1 MSQKKQTGDIP
12 NMEWLST
19 LEEKGSRYY
28 QLSER
33 LRLQLVKIAR
43 LTKKKD
49 HVGKWRLSTEQV
61 GLVRD
66 GRSGDGVY
74 AAMTRMLRQEK
85 DKSASDW
92 LWKVVAGMQRRA
104 EISADAQRTNRGP
117 SKVNRTQIGWRSVI
131 GVKWHTWEGV
141 KSKAME
147 VVLRIQGN
155 QELDQVP
162 RLMRKDRHRYQQLM
176 KKNVTQGGALLIEAV
191 LWVLA
196 VENGVEV
203 EWMLEG
209 LEQSVLMKSCDDLYG
224 RVEDTYMAVQE
235 LQRVRLRMMA
245 WLTVG
250 RKKSVQQKYL
260 LVWFAGWPEVM
271 RQTAAELG
279 LEVIAVDIRELG
291 EKHKLNV
298 MQDLTKLAPQLWI
311 LDVLGRLGMCSGEIM
326 GHWIALDCTASSRS
340 DPSNRVRKG
349 KQVFYNYRKCKD
361 PYRRPQHSVG
371 TEKGDKCRETDRL
384 AEAALQ
390 VAEVSGLGWVFEQPD
405 GQLQWTKQMRK
416 IAKWKVSLDYCR
428 LWNVKE
434 RRLGM
439 QWQKMTVCWV
449 KRRDLK
455 LMAIGKE
462 YKCQDLCK
470 CRRQVEGRME
480 HVGQIEAM
488 TEVMKKTGLSREQ
501 LKCRYPQELVRMMLK
516 WLQGGQ

>member
-1 MSQKKQTGDIP
+1 
-12 NMEWLST
+12 MEWLNT
-19 LEEKGSRYY
+19 LEEKGSRYC

-43 LTKKKD
+43 LAQKKD
-49 HVGKWRLSTEQV
+49 QVGKWRLSSEQV

-66 GRSGDGVY
+66 GRSGAGVY

-92 LWKVVAGMQRRA
+92 LWKVVAGMQWRA

-117 SKVNRTQIGWRSVI
+117 SKVTRTQIGWRSVI

-209 LEQSVLMKSCDDLYG
+209 LEQSVLMKSCDDLYKG
-224 RVEDTYMAVQE
+224 VEDTYMAVQE
-235 LQRVRLRMMA
+235 LQSVRLRVTA
-245 WLTVG
+245 WLRAG
-250 RKKSVQQKYL
+250 RERSVQQKYL
-260 LVWFAGWPEVM
+260 IVWFAGWPEVM

-311 LDVLGRLGMCSGEIM
+311 LDVLGRLGMCRGEIM

-349 KQVFYNYRKCKD
+349 RQVFYNYRKCKD

-390 VAEVSGLGWVFEQPD
+390 VAEMSELGWVFE
-405 GQLQWTKQMRK
+405 
-416 IAKWKVSLDYCR
+416 
-428 LWNVKE
+428 
-434 RRLGM
+434 
-439 QWQKMTVCWV
+439 
-449 KRRDLK
+449 
-455 LMAIGKE
+455 
-462 YKCQDLCK
+462 
-470 CRRQVEGRME
+470 
-480 HVGQIEAM
+480 
-488 TEVMKKTGLSREQ
+488 
-501 LKCRYPQELVRMMLK
+501 
-516 WLQGGQ
+516 